1 MRIEEVSSTSK
12 TQRVATHTHIKGLGL
27 APDGTA
33 VSLAA
38 GFVGQEQAREACG
51 LVVEMISLKKM
62 AGRALLLAGAHQHAA
77 VSPACMAG
85 MQQGIM
91 PRLSVA
97 PSALHRITAP
107 KTEAERGLYRCAD
120 ADVGMG
126 NGLAVDP
133 ASCKMPD
140 LALSPHS
147 FCRGARHG
155 EDGAGAGRGLIPA
168 SRKVSRKVPDQAL
181 RSPACCRGAGHGED
195 GAGAGCGTGAGQEGA
210 LLPDG
215 GQRGVLVRGQEDR
228 GPHGALPARDRCAHP
243 CPIHLLC
250 PLVAIARLRTSNNLG
265 EPPNT

>member
-85 MQQGIM
+85 MQHGIM

-97 PSALHRITAP
+97 PRLCIASRHPKRKPNEVSTGALMLTWAW
-107 KTEAERGLYRCAD
+107 AMGLRWTPHHARCLIWRS
-120 ADVGMG
+120 V
-126 NGLAVDP
+126 LT
-133 ASCKMPD
+133 
-140 LALSPHS
+140 LS
-147 FCRGARHG
+147 
-155 EDGAGAGRGLIPA
+155 AGAP
-168 SRKVSRKVPDQAL
+168 
-181 RSPACCRGAGHGED
+181 
-195 GAGAGCGTGAGQEGA
+195 GTGKMAPA
-210 LLPDG
+210 L
-215 GQRGVLVRGQEDR
+215 GVG
-228 GPHGALPARDRCAHP
+228 
-243 CPIHLLC
+243 
-250 PLVAIARLRTSNNLG
+250 
-265 EPPNT
+265 